1 MINRFATTFETREC
15 KDQQERLFAGESVDL
30 VASMTRDGVPLSL
43 SGCTAR
49 GIYQPESKKGT
60 GDFYGV
66 PAEIVGDTAVVHWT
80 ADREGGGNTKYR
92 VWALVEGGENN
103 VAYPCSWTLSVAYSP
118 SYHVGELPDPIP
130 ETIDFSKYTLVNDP
144 WLRVTHL
151 SAGHDEVP
159 QDVDFTGAVTMD
171 GVIIDDMDLKEAVEG
186 IESAIGTPPT
196 GKSLVSLIG
205 TPSSSRTLASVVD
218 DIADSCMDID
228 SKIGTPPTGKS
239 LTSLIGNTAATTGG
253 DYVDIAELCAA
264 VNDGVG
270 EVMNWIGTPPTG
282 LTLASLIGDAAAS
295 SGGVFADLAEVGVA
309 ANYSAEEAVNRI
321 GNLPTGKTLA
331 SLIGN
336 TDAESTGAFGDLAG
350 LGVGVKEVVDDI
362 ATWIGIPPT
371 GKNLVTLIG
380 TDPESMNRSV
390 QVAVN
395 DARAELIDYFDD
407 IAARIGTPP
416 SSRTLVSMVS
426 DVADSCTDIDS
437 TTRGTGAKIDNQTYG
452 LAAIRSAIDALA
464 AALPSQVS
472 VVPYVTDN
480 TLTLR
485 LGTVVYRMNPTGT
498 SISIPSPVMTALPA
512 TDGYYQFE
520 IELAVP
526 ATATSLTAPSG
537 WTWLTG
543 FELPS
548 SGYAGKTVFVS
559 CRMDCRTKAVTA
571 SCWRVA

>member
-43 SGCTAR
+43 SGCTVR

-118 SYHVGELPDPIP
+118 SYPVGELPDPIP

-171 GVIIDDMDLKEAVEG
+171 VVIIDDMDLKEAVEG

-205 TPSSSRTLASVVD
+205 TPSSSRTLASVAD

-228 SKIGTPPTGKS
+228 SKIGTSP
-239 LTSLIGNTAATTGG
+239 A
-253 DYVDIAELCAA
+253 
-264 VNDGVG
+264 
-270 EVMNWIGTPPTG
+270 G
-282 LTLASLIGDAAAS
+282 LTLVSLIGDATAS
-295 SGGVFADLAEVGVA
+295 SGGNFADLAEVCVA
-309 ANYSAEEAVNRI
+309 ANDEAEEAVNRI

-331 SLIGN
+331 SLIGRPP
-336 TDAESTGAFGDLAG
+336 STGAVQDKTLFGL
-350 LGVGVKEVVDDI
+350 LGVPSDQALFPLVESYYTDVMDSLGALFDKV
-362 ATWIGIPPT
+362 GIPPT

-426 DVADSCTDIDS
+426 DVADSCMDIDS

-498 SISIPSPVMTALPA
+498 AISIPSPVTTALPA

-548 SGYAGKTVFVS
+548 SGYAGKTVYVS
-559 CRMDCRTKAVTA
+559 CRMDLRGNAVTA